1 MPGSFKP
8 AIICWQA
15 KVKVKTIKASKLKPA
30 KDSYIIKLAHFPF
43 EGLSLMKMR
52 NSTRKRNR

>member
-1 MPGSFKP
+1 MLGSFKP

-43 EGLSLMKMR
+43 EGLSLIK
-52 NSTRKRNR
+52 